1 VSQEL
6 EGGFGRM
13 EEMRTRFHA
22 VGVMGHGC
30 RVVGAVGEVMM
41 TAWDCRDDEERKKKQ
56 ARFKMQDPRL

>member
-1 VSQEL
+1 
-6 EGGFGRM
+6 M

-30 RVVGAVGEVMM
+30 RVVGAVGDVMM
-41 TAWDCRDDEERKKKQ
+41 TAWGCRDDEERKKKQ